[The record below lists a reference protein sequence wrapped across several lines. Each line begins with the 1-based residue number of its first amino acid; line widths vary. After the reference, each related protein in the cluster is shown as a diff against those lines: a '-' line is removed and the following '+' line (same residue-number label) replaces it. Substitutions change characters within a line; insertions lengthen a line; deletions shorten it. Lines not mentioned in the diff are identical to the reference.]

1 MSDWE
6 TARIIALNLL
16 GVGAPPDEA
25 AVRNAA
31 ENAVQAVKAQAPSA
45 EIDVDA
51 LVRELEANLNVLVG
65 SASTLTDD
73 STDHIPWLPDRRASI
88 GWSFTRRYQRF
99 LKERKG
105 WALPTLQR
113 SDDLTDGI
121 LALIEDPARPGA
133 WDRRGMVVG
142 EVQSGKTSNYIE
154 LICKAADAG
163 YKFIVVLTGMT
174 NSLRAQ
180 TQLRF
185 DEGFLGWDT
194 RLNLA
199 LDTSNKR
206 VGVGT
211 LIGEPLLRAI
221 PSTNAEETGDFNLR
235 IANQFNVRLGGDPV
249 IMVVKKYGSVLRNLT
264 RWAKSLSFLGPR
276 ESIPNTPVLVID
288 DEADFA
294 SVNTRAFT
302 PGDDEDP
309 TAINGR
315 IRELLNAFEQSV
327 YIGYTATPFANIF
340 IYPDQEARRFGQDLF
355 PRDFLINLPVPSN
368 HVGPTKV
375 FGLPASDDDG
385 VGPVPALPLV
395 RVVSDHEDQIP
406 NVHRS
411 SWTIDELPNSLTSA
425 MRAFIL
431 ACAARAARGHER
443 QHNSMLIHVTRFVDV
458 QSQVADL
465 VRFELRD
472 LQNRIRYGDGAS
484 PYPILDQLRD
494 MWLEDFDPSS
504 RSVRR
509 LYPDLMVGCTDAS
522 WDAVQSKLVES
533 SQRIQVKVINGAAKD
548 ALDYWDHPDG
558 LSAIAIGGDK
568 LSRGLTL
575 EGLSVSYYL
584 RASRMYDT
592 LLQMG
597 RWFGYRPGYVDLCRL
612 YTTDELREFYSH
624 ITMATDELRQEF
636 DLMADRGMTPSEF
649 GLRVRSH
656 PAGLVITA
664 ANKMR
669 NGSKMN
675 VSYSAGISETIS
687 FDRAPAVNGKNHDQF
702 DRFITSLGPT
712 AQLTTGNRVWRGV
725 PGQDIAD
732 LLADIS
738 VHPGSRKTRS
748 DYLARYIRS
757 QNSLGGLENWAVALI
772 SNQGGGQARMLG
784 GHEVYPIRRASYP
797 GDILDQTGVY
807 RIRRLVSPTDE
818 VIDLTDEQWQEALE
832 QTVQKH
838 RNDLEGSRHLA
849 EPRRPSGFYIR
860 RVRDPKNGLLL
871 IYPLDESDTDGVQ
884 VVGFATSFPAA
895 EHDTPVEYFVNSVYW
910 QEELES

>member
-1 MSDWE
+1 MSDLE
-6 TARIIALNLL
+6 RARVIALNLL
-16 GVGAPPDEA
+16 TVDVPPDEA
-25 AVRNAA
+25 EVRRVA
-31 ENAVQAVKAQAPSA
+31 EIAVQAVKAQASDA
-45 EIDVDA
+45 EVDTEA
-51 LVRELEANLNVLVG
+51 LVRELEANLNVVVG
-65 SASTLTDD
+65 TASTLTDD
-73 STDHIPWLPDRRASI
+73 NSDHLPWLPDRRGSI
-88 GWSFTRRYQRF
+88 EWQFTKRYQRF
-99 LKERKG
+99 LKERMG
-105 WALPTLQR
+105 WALPTLRR
-113 SDDLTDGI
+113 SDDLTDRV
-121 LALIEDPARPGA
+121 LELIEDPDRPGS

-163 YKFIVVLTGMT
+163 YKFIVVLTGTT

-199 LDTSNKR
+199 LDTKNKR

-221 PSTNAEETGDFNLR
+221 PSTNAEERGDFNLR

-249 IMVVKKYGSVLRNLT
+249 IMVVKKNGSVLRNLT
-264 RWAKSLSFLGPR
+264 RWARSLSPVGTG
-276 ESIPNTPVLVID
+276 ETIPSTPILVID

-294 SVNTRAFT
+294 SVNTR
-302 PGDDEDP
+302 PSSPDEDEDP
-309 TAINGR
+309 TVINGR
-315 IRELLNAFEQSV
+315 IRELLNSFEQSV

-340 IYPDQEARRFGQDLF
+340 IYPDQDAGRHGRDLF

-368 HVGPTKV
+368 HVGPIKV
-375 FGLPASDDDG
+375 FGLPEGPDDDDG
-385 VGPVPALPLV
+385 SVPALPLV
-395 RVVSDHEDQIP
+395 RVVNDHHDQIP

-411 SWTIDELPNSLTSA
+411 NWAIGELPSSLTTA
-425 MRAFIL
+425 IKAFIL
-431 ACAARAARGHER
+431 ACAARSARGQDG

-472 LQNRIRYGDGAS
+472 LQNRIRYGDGDS
-484 PYPILDQLRD
+484 SDPVFDQLRT
-494 MWLEDFDPSS
+494 MWLQDFVPSS
-504 RSVRR
+504 RAVRG
-509 LYPDLMVGCTDAS
+509 LYPDLMLGCMEVSWEAVRSELVG
-522 WDAVQSKLVES
+522 S

-548 ALDYWDHPDG
+548 ALDYWDHPEG
-558 LSAIAIGGDK
+558 LSAIVIGGDK

-584 RASRMYDT
+584 RSSRMYDT

-612 YTTDELREFYSH
+612 YTTDELRDFYSH

-649 GLRVRSH
+649 GLRVRNH
-656 PAGLVITA
+656 PAGLVVTA

-669 NGSKMN
+669 NGTRMT
-675 VSYSAGISETIS
+675 VSYSADISETIS
-687 FDRAPAVNGKNHDQF
+687 FDPAPHVNRRNHERF
-702 DRFITSLGPT
+702 GRFIASLGST
-712 AQLTTGNRVWRGV
+712 ERLRTGNRIWRGV
-725 PGQDIAD
+725 SGEDVSD

-738 VHPGSRKTRS
+738 VHPGSRKARG

-757 QNSLGGLENWAVALI
+757 QNRVGGLVNWTVVLV
-772 SNQGGGQARMLG
+772 SNRGGESSVELG
-784 GHEVYPIRRASYP
+784 RCDVYPLHRAFHPRDS
-797 GDILDQTGVY
+797 LDRATVY

-818 VIDLTDEQWQEALE
+818 MIDLTEDQYVWALD
-832 QTVQKH
+832 QTVCRH
-838 RNDLEGSRHLA
+838 REDQAGSRHRA
-849 EPRRPSGFYIR
+849 DPRRPSGPYIR
-860 RVRDPKNGLLL
+860 RARDFSNGLLL
-871 IYPLDESDTDGVQ
+871 IYPLQELDSEGFPF
-884 VVGFATSFPAA
+884 VGFAASFPAA
-895 EHDTPVEYFVNSVYW
+895 DSDTPIEYVVNTVYGREEVEI
-910 QEELES
+910 